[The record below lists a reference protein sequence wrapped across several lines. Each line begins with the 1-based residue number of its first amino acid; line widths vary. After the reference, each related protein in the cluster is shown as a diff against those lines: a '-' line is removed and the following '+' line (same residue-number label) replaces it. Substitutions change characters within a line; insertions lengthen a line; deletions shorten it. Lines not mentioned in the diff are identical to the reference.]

1 MRKLLTLIVVLSTL
15 VAGCN
20 KVDKDSFRISGKLTN
35 GEEKQ
40 IYFFEMTGQGF
51 KPLDTIEI
59 NKDGEYE
66 FSYKLSDPTIYVLL
80 DNQNDYITILPKKG
94 EDIIMNGTFG
104 SLSNSYTI
112 KGSKESELLHKLNQ
126 EYIKT
131 NSILAELKQTLH
143 DNKYS
148 TNIEE
153 VKAQLY
159 DKYNILEIHQKNIIK
174 QFLSENKGSLVCIIA
189 LYRSFD
195 NHYLFSL
202 KDDLNVYEEVYNEL
216 SKKYPTN
223 YHVIGLKNLINDAKL
238 KAQQAP
244 EQELANKDDKK

>member
-1 MRKLLTLIVVLSTL
+1 MKKLLTLIVLLTTIL
-15 VAGCN
+15 AGCN
-20 KVDKDSFRISGKLTN
+20 KVDKDSFRISGKLIN

-40 IYFFEMTGQGF
+40 LYFLEMTGQGF
-51 KPLDTIEI
+51 KPLDTINI

-80 DNQNDYITILPKKG
+80 SNENDYVTIIPKKG
-94 EDIIMNGTFG
+94 ENIIMNGSFG
-104 SLSNSYTI
+104 ALSSSYTI
-112 KGSKESELLHKLNQ
+112 KGSKDSELLHKLNQ

-148 TNIEE
+148 ANIEE
-153 VKAQLY
+153 VKTQLY
-159 DKYNILEIHQKNIIK
+159 DKYNVLEIHQKNIIK
-174 QFLSENKGSLVCIIA
+174 KFLSENKGSLACIIA

-202 KDDLNVYEEVYNEL
+202 TNDLNVYEEVYNEL

-223 YHVIGLKNLINDAKL
+223 SHTIGLKNLINDAKL
-238 KAQQAP
+238 KAQQVP